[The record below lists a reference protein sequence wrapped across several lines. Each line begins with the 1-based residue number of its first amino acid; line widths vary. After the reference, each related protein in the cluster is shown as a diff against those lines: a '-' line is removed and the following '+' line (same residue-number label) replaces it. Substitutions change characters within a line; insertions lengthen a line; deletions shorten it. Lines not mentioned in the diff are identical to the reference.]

1 MIVVKIM
8 GGLGNQLQQYAVYK
22 KFKTL
27 GVEAK
32 VDISWFSKENQENML
47 AKRDLELNYFEGI
60 EYEAATEEEIA
71 KLIGSDKLSGKLR
84 RKLLPFTINRFDES
98 MMYHPELL
106 KMQSAYI
113 SGYFACE
120 KYYADILPLLRNE
133 IKFPIGMEKA
143 EVFHKIAADMD
154 EVQSVALHLR
164 RGDYLDAE
172 NQAMFGGICTEEYYE
187 GAINHLMQK
196 VEAPVFFIFSDD
208 SEYAEE
214 YAEKMR
220 QKFGVMAH
228 VLDMNKGKA
237 SFLDIY
243 LMSKCKHIITANSTF
258 SFWGARFNDYEN
270 KIMIRPTKHKNSQKF
285 VRDEMVNLW
294 KEWTFVDPNGTVV
307 I

>member
-1 MIVVKIM
+1 MIIVRIM
-8 GGLGNQLQQYAVYK
+8 GGLGNQLQQYAVYR
-22 KFKTL
+22 KFKSL
-27 GVEAK
+27 GVDTK
-32 VDISWFSKENQENML
+32 VDISWFSKENQENMK
-47 AKRDLELNYFEGI
+47 AKRELELNYLNGI
-60 EYEAATEEEIA
+60 EYEVATEDEIA
-71 KLIGSDKLSGKLR
+71 KLIGKDSFSGKLR

-120 KYYADILPLLRNE
+120 KYYADILPALRSE
-133 IKFPIGMEKA
+133 IMFPIGMEKA

-172 NQAMFGGICTEEYYE
+172 NQAMFGGICTEEYYD
-187 GAINHLMQK
+187 GAIRHIMEK
-196 VEAPVFFIFSDD
+196 IEKPVFFIFSDD

-214 YAEKMR
+214 YREKME
-220 QKFGVMAH
+220 KKYGVKAH
-228 VLDMNKGKA
+228 LLDVNKGKD

-243 LMSKCKHIITANSTF
+243 LMSKCKHCITANSTF
-258 SFWGARFNDYEN
+258 SFWGARLNDYED
-270 KIMIRPTKHKNSQKF
+270 KITIRPTKHKNSQNF
-285 VRDEMVNLW
+285 VREEMMNLW
-294 KEWTFVDPNGTVV
+294 KGWTFVDPNGTVV

>member
-1 MIVVKIM
+1 MIIVKIM

-27 GVEAK
+27 GVETK

-120 KYYADILPLLRNE
+120 KYYADILPLLRDE

-187 GAINHLMQK
+187 GAINYLMQK

-214 YAEKMR
+214 YAGKIR

-228 VLDMNKGKA
+228 VLDMNKGKD

-243 LMSKCKHIITANSTF
+243 LMSKCKHCITANSTF

-270 KIMIRPTKHKNSQKF
+270 KIMIRPTKHKNSQNF

-294 KEWTFVDPNGTVV
+294 KNWTFVDPNGTVV

>member
-22 KFKTL
+22 KFITL

-228 VLDMNKGKA
+228 VLDMNKGKD